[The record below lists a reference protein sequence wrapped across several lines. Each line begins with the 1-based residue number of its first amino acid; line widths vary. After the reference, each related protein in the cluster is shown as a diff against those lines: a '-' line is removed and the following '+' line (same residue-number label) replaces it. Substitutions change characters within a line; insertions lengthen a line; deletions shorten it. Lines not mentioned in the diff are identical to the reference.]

1 MSARES
7 TSNLDIEYAD
17 PAILEKIESQHVPGE
32 LTPGHHA
39 SPAMSAEERL
49 DDSKLEKGSLN
60 SSAEA
65 GGREPI
71 THRPTG
77 LRVFSSLIGSE
88 FI

>member
-7 TSNLDIEYAD
+7 TSNLDTEYAD
-17 PAILEKIESQHVPGE
+17 IAILEKIESRHVPGE
-32 LTPGHHA
+32 FTPGPNA
-39 SPAMSAEERL
+39 SPALSAEERL
-49 DDSKLEKGSLN
+49 DDSKLEKGSLS

-77 LRVFSSLIGSE
+77 LRVFPSLIGSE